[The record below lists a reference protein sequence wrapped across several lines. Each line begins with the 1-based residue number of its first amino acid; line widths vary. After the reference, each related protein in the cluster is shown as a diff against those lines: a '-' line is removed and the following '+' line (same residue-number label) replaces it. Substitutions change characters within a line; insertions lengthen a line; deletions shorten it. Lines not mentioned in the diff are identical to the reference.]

1 MMTRLVATTV
11 SLLLA
16 GLGMTEPL
24 SACGEKF
31 LMRSRGTRFQR
42 AAPARTSASILIY
55 ANPGLNLPKALANV
69 PVDAT
74 LRKAGYRPTT
84 VTSQQEFDS
93 AMGRGGWDL
102 VLVDVADSHSVINRA
117 PNSSAP
123 IILPVVFN
131 GTSAEL
137 AAVKK
142 QYQHILK
149 APTKNQSF
157 LDAIDDA
164 LALKPP
170 APGKAE
176 DNSGR

>member
-1 MMTRLVATTV
+1 MKARLVAGTV
-11 SLLLA
+11 LLLV
-16 GLGMTEPL
+16 GIGVTEPL
-24 SACGEKF
+24 LACGEKF

-42 AAPARTSASILIY
+42 AALARTSASILIY
-55 ANPGLNLPKALANV
+55 ANPALNLPKALANV

-102 VLVDVADSHSVINRA
+102 VLIDVADRSVINRA

-123 IILPVVFN
+123 IVLPVVFN

-170 APGKAE
+170 TPGKAE
-176 DNSGR
+176 DKSGR

>member
-1 MMTRLVATTV
+1 VR
-11 SLLLA
+11 
-16 GLGMTEPL
+16 
-24 SACGEKF
+24 GEISHAQP
-31 LMRSRGTRFQR
+31 RHPV
-42 AAPARTSASILIY
+42 PARRARAHIRVYSDLRESGAQ
-55 ANPGLNLPKALANV
+55 PPKALANV

-102 VLVDVADSHSVINRA
+102 VLIDVADRSVINRA

-123 IILPVVFN
+123 IVLPVVFN

-176 DNSGR
+176 DKSGR